1 MIVKMKAGVFMSK
14 DLLKY
19 DENEELEYTV
29 LYQGLRVRI
38 ITRFR
43 TRNNTVVLIED
54 ENGEIYEV
62 FKEHLSEI

>member
-1 MIVKMKAGVFMSK
+1 MSK

-19 DENEELEYTV
+19 DENEELEYTA

-62 FKEHLSEI
+62 FKEHLSEM